1 VISKKLALAA
11 TVVSTIALSL
21 ALSSPAAATTPQ
33 RTLPAEDQLFAF
45 PADNIQ
51 SPILRSVQT
60 SDSSWTDVGVSHTFD
75 NVHEVTGAA
84 YDPITH
90 DSYFIGSSDGDWF
103 DLIRVSTTDGTM
115 TKIGEFPVSFWHPG
129 VLITNTG
136 VAYVHSGG
144 ALFPLDLSDATYGPQ
159 IGTGSGIGDEAS
171 VYAAACSP
179 VAPTCYVI
187 GQDNYENDSVVA
199 PFDVATGT
207 VGTPLGTLPVTNTL
221 SIQVDSHGILWAST
235 NNNHLASFD
244 PADPASSYVEG
255 PAFPPGTPLWIPG
268 ITPRLLLTTTAQT
281 PLPPAEAAAEPSLP
295 NTGSTVWMTGLATLA
310 ASTLF
315 LIGFGMFAARS
326 RLKFAGNRSL
336 LISLVRDAHARL
348 GSAEKSQRDASR

>member
-1 VISKKLALAA
+1 MISKKLGLAVTSVA
-11 TVVSTIALSL
+11 TIAVLLSI
-21 ALSSPAAATTPQ
+21 SGPATATAPQ
-33 RTLPAEDQLFAF
+33 RALPVEDQLFAF
-45 PADNIQ
+45 PADNVQ

-159 IGTGSGIGDEAS
+159 IGTGSGIGDEAN

-207 VGTPLGTLPVTNTL
+207 VGTPLGTLPVTNTW

-244 PADPASSYVEG
+244 PADPAGSYVEG
-255 PAFPPGTPLWIPG
+255 PAFPPGTPLQTPST
-268 ITPRLLLTTTAQT
+268 TPRLLLTTTAQT
-281 PLPPAEAAAEPSLP
+281 PLPLEEVAADPALP
-295 NTGSTVWMTGLATLA
+295 NTGFTMWGTGSAALA
-310 ASTLF
+310 ATALF
-315 LIGFGMFAARS
+315 LIAFGAYAARS
-326 RLKFAGNRSL
+326 RLKFAGNRSR
-336 LISLVRDAHARL
+336 LIRLVQDANAWLAHAEQAR
-348 GSAEKSQRDASR
+348 RD

>member
-1 VISKKLALAA
+1 VISKKLLLALTGVA
-11 TVVSTIALSL
+11 TIALSL
-21 ALSSPAAATTPQ
+21 SLSSPATATAPQ
-33 RTLPAEDQLFAF
+33 RSLPAEDQLYAF
-45 PADNIQ
+45 PADNLQ
-51 SPILRSVQT
+51 SPILRSVDV
-60 SDSSWTDVGVSHTFD
+60 SDSSWTDVGVGHAFD

-103 DLIRVSTTDGTM
+103 DLIRVSTSDGTM
-115 TKIGEFPVSFWHPG
+115 TKIGQFPGSFWNPG

-144 ALFPLDLSDATYGPQ
+144 ALFPLNLSDASYGPQ
-159 IGTGSGIGDEAS
+159 IGTGSGIGDEAG

-179 VAPTCYVI
+179 VAPMCYVI
-187 GQDNYENDSVVA
+187 GQDNYENNSVFA
-199 PFDVATGT
+199 AFDVATGT
-207 VGTPLGTLPVTNTL
+207 VGVPLGTLPVTNTF
-221 SIQVDSHGILWAST
+221 SIQVDSHGILWVST

-244 PADPASSYVEG
+244 PADATGSYIEG

-281 PLPPAEAAAEPSLP
+281 PLPPVETPVEASLP

-310 ASTLF
+310 ASALF
-315 LIGFGMFAARS
+315 LIAFGAFAARS
-326 RLKFAGNRSL
+326 RLRFAGNRSKL
-336 LISLVRDAHARL
+336 THLMRDAHARL
-348 GSAEKSQRDASR
+348 GSAEQSRRD